1 VAVAARQCQHFRGIG
16 QQLRSLGLEAG
27 FVGFAAA
34 HAAGQVGQLGQIVFQ
49 LQLQGLFGPQGIP
62 GQIAFLLL
70 GFARIQCP
78 QHHAHGEEEQHDGG
92 VGKQLI
98 PATAFA

>member
-16 QQLRSLGLEAG
+16 QQLGSLGLEAG
-27 FVGFAAA
+27 FVGFTAA
-34 HAAGQVGQLGQIVFQ
+34 HAAGQVSQLGQIVFQ
-49 LQLQGLFGPQGIP
+49 LQLQGLFGPE
-62 GQIAFLLL
+62 ASRARLLLLL